1 MANSVKT
8 KIIAP
13 LGVLFVVAFLM
24 GASASAF
31 TNTFGSSESFCKD
44 RLSETASFEDLQEK
58 ITRCQIQSVEQLLP
72 LLSEAH
78 LSHYVLMHHSGSLQ
92 GATANAPRAILY
104 GKDAKLMIA
113 VTGATTGVAIGDPHQ
128 TRANHLEILVFRDA
142 TQRFEARDVE
152 FPKAGEGVHAV
163 QFSGANPPLCLACHR
178 TDPRPNWETYPL
190 WPGAFGGEDDSVFR
204 NEQNGKDLHSQDA
217 RAFQRFLRNGKKKG
231 LYRFLSDLPAASL
244 PNTEFGSLAQGL
256 NLKRIARKLA
266 DTPELKKYRY
276 MLLGAVSCFYSD
288 HFNLL
293 EQYLSLQAQASFK
306 LKRSDLEESTGR
318 VNRFDFSDRIQ
329 DLRKMYSR
337 APEDPR
343 VQELFENAS
352 NQELQV
358 SASLVATLRWIVE
371 NQGMATDD
379 WGMQLYSPSYDF
391 ENGYTGIAD
400 LRAVLSEALLVAP
413 EDHALSLA
421 LQEKQLNDV
430 EGTCQLLQQR
440 SLETLAG
447 IDISIP

>member
-1 MANSVKT
+1 MASSVKM

-13 LGVLFVVAFLM
+13 LGAFFATAFLM
-24 GASASAF
+24 GASA
-31 TNTFGSSESFCKD
+31 SSESFCKD
-44 RLSETASFEDLQEK
+44 RLSEAATFEDLQEK
-58 ITRCQIQSVEQLLP
+58 ITRCQIQSVEQFLP
-72 LLSEAH
+72 FLSEAH
-78 LSHYVLMHHSGSLQ
+78 LSHYVLMHHSRSLQ

-104 GKDAKLMIA
+104 GKDAKLIIA
-113 VTGATTGVAIGDPHQ
+113 VTGATTGVAIGDPHK
-128 TRANHLEILVFRDA
+128 TRANHLEVLAFRDA

-152 FPKAGEGVHAV
+152 FPKAGESIHSV
-163 QFSGANPPLCLACHR
+163 QFSDANPPLCLACHR
-178 TDPRPNWETYPL
+178 EDPRPNWEAYPL

-204 NEQNGKDLHSQDA
+204 NEQNGKNLHSQDA
-217 RAFQRFLRNGKKKG
+217 KSFQRFLRNGKKKG
-231 LYRFLSDLPAASL
+231 PYRFLSDLPAAGL
-244 PNTEFGSLAQGL
+244 PNTEFGSLAQSL

-266 DTPELKKYRY
+266 EAPALKKYRY

-306 LKRSDLEESTGR
+306 FKRSNLEDSTGR
-318 VNRFDFSDRIQ
+318 INRFDFSDRVQ

-352 NQELQV
+352 SNQDPLQV
-358 SASLVATLRWIVE
+358 TDSLVASLRWIVE

-440 SLETLAG
+440 SLEALAG